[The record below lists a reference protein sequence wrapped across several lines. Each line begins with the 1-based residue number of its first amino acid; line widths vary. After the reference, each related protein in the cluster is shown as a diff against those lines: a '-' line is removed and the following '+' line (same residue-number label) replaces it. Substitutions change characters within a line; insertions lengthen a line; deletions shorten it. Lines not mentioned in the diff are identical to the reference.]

1 MSCPTGRGA
10 VSSAVSPDRWMV
22 AVQLAAHAA
31 DVSTASL
38 GVAVAGLGA
47 IGRLHARNLA
57 GRVPGARLVRLVDP
71 VERAGRSLATEL
83 GVPWSPSLEEALSD
97 DAVEAIV
104 IATPSPLHAELVG
117 RAALRSRHVFCEK
130 PISLDLAGG
139 REALRTAEAAGVY
152 VQVGFQR
159 RFDPDWTRARA
170 IVAAGGVGEVQ
181 LLRISHRN
189 REHPHGGR
197 SDRLGSL
204 FVDMAVH
211 DMDCARWLVGEVR
224 AVSALAAAGGESA
237 LIVLEFED
245 GAVGVIDNARNA
257 GYGFECS
264 AELVGARSTLRI
276 AAGHRASGVEQL
288 TPDGLTACLAADHIE
303 RHAPAYLNELI
314 AFVDAVRTGRAAG
327 ASGADALAALELALA
342 AERSHALGRPVLRD

>member
-1 MSCPTGRGA
+1 
-10 VSSAVSPDRWMV
+10 MV
-22 AVQLAAHAA
+22 AIRLAAQAVG
-31 DVSTASL
+31 VSTVSL

-57 GRVPGARLVRLVDP
+57 GRVPGARLARLVDP
-71 VERAGRSLATEL
+71 VERAGRSLATQL
-83 GVPWSPSLEEALSD
+83 SVPWSPDLDDALAD
-97 DAVEAIV
+97 DAVEAVV
-104 IATPSPLHAELVG
+104 IATPSPLHAEMVG
-117 RAALRSRHVFCEK
+117 RAAAGSRHVFCEK
-130 PISLDLAGG
+130 PISLELAGG
-139 REALRTAEAAGVY
+139 REALRAAEAAGVS

-159 RFDPDWTRARA
+159 RFDPDWKRARA

-197 SDRLGSL
+197 TERLGSL

-224 AVSALAAAGGESA
+224 AVNALAAAAGESA
-237 LIVLEFED
+237 LIVLEFEN
-245 GAVGVIDNARNA
+245 GALGAIDDVRNA

-264 AELVGARSTLRI
+264 AELVGTRSTLRI
-276 AAGHRASGVEQL
+276 ATGYRASGVERL
-288 TPDGLTACLAADHIE
+288 TPEGLTACLAADHLE
-303 RHAPAYLNELI
+303 RHATAYLDELI
-314 AFVDAVRTGRAAG
+314 GFVDAVRTGRSAG

-342 AERSHALGRPVLRD
+342 AERSHTLGRPVCRD